1 VTGVTS
7 TANVALV
14 QSLGADAVIDYTKV
28 DFTTTGDSWDIIFD
42 TTGTVSFERCEASL
56 KVGGRLV
63 AVQGSFRQALGM
75 GKPPKSTGK
84 EVIASVAPL
93 SSDDFR
99 AIMDMAS
106 RGALKPV
113 IDRTYRLEDVADAH
127 AYVDTGRKRGSVVLA
142 VFPSHS
148 EVDDNCG

>member
-1 VTGVTS
+1 M
-7 TANVALV
+7 
-14 QSLGADAVIDYTKV
+14 
-28 DFTTTGDSWDIIFD
+28 
-42 TTGTVSFERCEASL
+42 
-56 KVGGRLV
+56 

-99 AIMDMAS
+99 AIMDMAN

-142 VFPSHS
+142 VLPSHG